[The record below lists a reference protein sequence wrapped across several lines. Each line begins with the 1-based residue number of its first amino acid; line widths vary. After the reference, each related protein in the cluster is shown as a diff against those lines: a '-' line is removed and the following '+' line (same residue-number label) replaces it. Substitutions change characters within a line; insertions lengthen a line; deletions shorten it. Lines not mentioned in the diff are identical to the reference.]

1 MSLRHVGDFVKE
13 EVRGMSLS
21 IAFLDNEKVYLK
33 LIVWPPIVALSIK
46 LEARESLSVPY
57 NIILTRGLNSR
68 S

>member
-1 MSLRHVGDFVKE
+1 MSLRYVGDFVKE